1 MNKYMYSDGT
11 VKVEDVVKKVSE
23 FYTGKAI
30 GDTEFIDDY
39 ISDLLDGEEVF
50 VDYFEPDNLY
60 KLYTASMSEENEAII
75 VEVESDVITDIYNA
89 SWNAYR

>member
-1 MNKYMYSDGT
+1 M
-11 VKVEDVVKKVSE
+11 EDVVEKVSG
-23 FYTGKAI
+23 FYIGKAI
-30 GDTEFIDDY
+30 GDPEFIDDY

-60 KLYTASMSEENEAII
+60 KVYTASMEEENESII